1 MCREPAI
8 ERRLMLVLA
17 EARQQTTSH
26 ATQDVQLF
34 TTGKGQAKVEY
45 TSPPQL
51 TNLFTGF
58 EFRKQPPELGDPDIN
73 GYSHD
78 RGNAQASI
86 RTRKI
91 SIPPL

>member
-8 ERRLMLVLA
+8 GRRLVLVLT
-17 EARQQTTSH
+17 EARKQTTSH

-58 EFRKQPPELGDPDIN
+58 EFRKQPTN
-73 GYSHD
+73 NYSHD

-91 SIPPL
+91 SSAPF